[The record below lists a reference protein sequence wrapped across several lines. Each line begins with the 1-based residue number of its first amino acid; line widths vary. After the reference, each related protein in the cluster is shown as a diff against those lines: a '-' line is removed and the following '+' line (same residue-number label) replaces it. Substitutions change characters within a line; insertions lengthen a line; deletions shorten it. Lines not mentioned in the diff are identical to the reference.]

1 MGDMALVTSY
11 LEEFNELAAAF
22 DSSNNDD
29 AVLRRLEDCVKQ
41 SDLLSRTNR
50 DQPELVA
57 AVNGMKNRLA
67 VMKKASLTGGG
78 KGAQRQQ
85 LQQQMDSTQEK
96 VEHQNKMIKN
106 AHQTATEAEETGH
119 QILGELARNKE
130 KIASVQDR
138 TREFAGEVNS
148 AEGLLKSM
156 SARDRCVIS

>member
-1 MGDMALVTSY
+1 MGDMALVKSY

-85 LQQQMDSTQEK
+85 LQQQMDSTQ
-96 VEHQNKMIKN
+96 
-106 AHQTATEAEETGH
+106 
-119 QILGELARNKE
+119 
-130 KIASVQDR
+130 
-138 TREFAGEVNS
+138 
-148 AEGLLKSM
+148 
-156 SARDRCVIS
+156 